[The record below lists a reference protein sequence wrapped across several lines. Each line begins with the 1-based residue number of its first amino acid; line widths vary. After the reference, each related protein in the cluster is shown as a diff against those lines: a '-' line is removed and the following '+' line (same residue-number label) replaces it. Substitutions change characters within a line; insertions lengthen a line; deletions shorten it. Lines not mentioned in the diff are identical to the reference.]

1 MKKLLI
7 LIALLFVPVLNVG
20 PVAAAPALPPG
31 KPGVIRDFPNLTGF
45 CEFPIHL
52 VLTGKEKIDLP
63 GNSTIVPAPGQKVT
77 FTNNLTGATVS
88 YVITGATHNQ
98 TLTSGNVV
106 STLTG
111 RNVVLNDETS
121 KKQGIF
127 LLVGTFSFELTSTGA
142 EVQPF
147 SGIGQVTDVCA
158 VLAR

>member
-1 MKKLLI
+1 MLDLWPLHPRCLLVS
-7 LIALLFVPVLNVG
+7 L
-20 PVAAAPALPPG
+20 
-31 KPGVIRDFPNLTGF
+31 GVIRDFPNLTGF

-106 STLTG
+106 STVTG

-142 EVQPF
+142 EVSLLAV
-147 SGIGQVTDVCA
+147 SGKSQTS
-158 VLAR
+158 VLS